1 MMEKRQNFSTN
12 TKTLALFKEEEEEED
27 VIKIIPHIY

>member
-1 MMEKRQNFSTN
+1 MLEKRQNFSTN
-12 TKTLALFKEEEEEED
+12 TKTLALFKEEEEED